1 MIQELWDCLED
12 QGLQVYVEQ
21 EDPQADQGWTEC
33 LVELDHLEY
42 AGTTG
47 DREKWAQRVLQVRP
61 EFRDHKDLEV
71 IGASQVKMATLD
83 LPAP

>member
-21 EDPQADQGWTEC
+21 EDPQADQGWTGC
-33 LVELDHLEY
+33 PVELDHLEY

-71 IGASQVKMATLD
+71 IGAFQVKMATQD